1 MTSLRS
7 RQADACQHDLP
18 SASPNIQEAIP
29 DNRVASPLDQACADC
44 QSLESS
50 RTMDRNPRRMPAQSG
65 VNLPDERMKS
75 GEPVLFS
82 RRQLLQTVGT
92 GLGWLALPSL
102 LQAAGNPLTVKPPHF
117 LPKAKRIIHI
127 YLNGGPSHVD
137 TWDPKPELTKWG
149 GKKLPLGNLTTERET
164 GVALASPF
172 QFAQYGESGLWC
184 SEVFAQTAKQH
195 ADRICVIRSMYANT
209 PNHEQS
215 MRLMNTGD
223 ERLSRPSYGAWLVY
237 GLGCEN
243 QNLPGFVT
251 MCPGL
256 PVADSSNWR
265 SSFLP
270 GVFQGTYLD
279 TRKKEVNELI
289 ANIRNPRLELSQQRQ
304 QLDLLGKLNARHQQQ
319 ARSEDPNLEARIQA
333 FELAFRMQLQATDAL
348 DISHET
354 QHTLDLY
361 RANTVHGRQLL
372 IARRL
377 IERGVRVVQ
386 CYHGDVQPWDSHG
399 NIAGEHRRL
408 GQEADGPI
416 AGLLTD
422 LAQRGLL
429 EETLVICGGEFGRTP
444 AVEIPIGG
452 GNPTGR
458 DHNHHG
464 FTVWLAGGG
473 VRGGFAYGNTDEFGY
488 RAVENRVHVHD
499 LHATMLHLLGFDHER
514 LTYRHAG
521 RDFRLTDVHGQVIKA
536 ILA

>member
-1 MTSLRS
+1 MSDPS
-7 RQADACQHDLP
+7 R
-18 SASPNIQEAIP
+18 
-29 DNRVASPLDQACADC
+29 
-44 QSLESS
+44 
-50 RTMDRNPRRMPAQSG
+50 M
-65 VNLPDERMKS
+65 
-75 GEPVLFS
+75 FS
-82 RRQLLQTVGT
+82 RRDLLRTTGT
-92 GLGWLALPSL
+92 GLGLLALPAL
-102 LQAAGNPLTVKPPHF
+102 LNADEVSASNPLAVRSPHF
-117 LPKAKRIIHI
+117 ASRAKHLVHI
-127 YLNGGPSHVD
+127 YLNGGPSQVD
-137 TWDPKPELTKWG
+137 TWDPKTELTKWG

-172 QFAQYGESGLWC
+172 QFAQYGDSGLWC
-184 SEVFAQTAKQH
+184 SEIFHQTASRH

-223 ERLSRPSYGAWLVY
+223 ERLSRPSYGSWLTY

-251 MCPGL
+251 LCPGL

-270 GVFQGTYLD
+270 GIYQGTYLD
-279 TRKKEVNELI
+279 TRKTNVTELI
-289 ANIRNPRLELSQQRQ
+289 ANIQNPVIGATDQRR
-304 QLDLLGKLNARHQQQ
+304 QLDLLSKLNRQHQAARQ
-319 ARSEDPNLEARIQA
+319 EDANLEARIQS
-333 FELAFRMQLQATDAL
+333 FELAFRMQMEATDAL
-348 DISHET
+348 DISKESKGT
-354 QHTLDLY
+354 QELY
-361 RANTVHGRQLL
+361 KAETVHGRQLL

-386 CYHGDVQPWDSHG
+386 CYHGDVQPWDSHS
-399 NIAGEHRRL
+399 NIAGEHRKL
-408 GQEADGPI
+408 GNEADGPI
-416 AGLLTD
+416 AALLTD

-429 EETLVICGGEFGRTP
+429 DETLVLCGGEFGRTP

-464 FTVWLAGGG
+464 FSIWLAGGG
-473 VRGGFAYGNTDEFGY
+473 IKGGLAYGSTDDFGY
-488 RAVENRVHVHD
+488 RAVENRVHIHD
-499 LHATMLHLLGFDHER
+499 LHATLLHQMGFDHER

-521 RDFRLTDVHGQVIKA
+521 RDFRLTDVHGRIVNE